1 MEFIQNV
8 EMISALITGLI
19 GLVCT
24 AVSTYFAIKNWVAI
38 LKTKKAQEIWVM
50 IMEVADKAMEEAERS
65 NESGAD
71 KKTMVMDIVKAS
83 AIAAGIDISDFV
95 DQLSEYID
103 QTIEFF
109 NKMQNK

>member
-1 MEFIQNV
+1 MEFIQNA

-24 AVSTYFAIKNWVAI
+24 AVSTYFAIKNWVTT
-38 LKTKKAQEIWVM
+38 LKTKKAQELWIM
-50 IMEVADKAMEEAERS
+50 IMEVADKAMEEAERAGG
-65 NESGAD
+65 SGAD

-83 AIAAGIDISDFV
+83 ALAAGVDITDFV
-95 DQLSEYID
+95 DQLSDYID